1 MKLIIFLLAFFFIK
15 PAFAVDSTRS
25 AEIYNKVLK
34 IAENTA
40 IKRTYSGTVKSQ
52 GTTSLVI
59 TTAEGDK
66 TVTTN
71 DVTSFFRIRAGNR
84 TEINFKALKVGDDLV
99 ALGNIDPA
107 AAGEMTG
114 RQIIAKVKRQNLVG
128 ALNSLGK
135 IDLTDAVLKKVQ
147 SGKISPAKLPDFK
160 PESWVFILAYQPDPT
175 SPALS
180 ALKALTIQN

>member
-1 MKLIIFLLAFFFIK
+1 MKLIIFLLAFFLVK
-15 PAFAVDSTRS
+15 PVFAADSTRS

-34 IAENTA
+34 IAETTA
-40 IKRTYSGTVKSQ
+40 VKRTYSGTIKSQ

-84 TEINFKALKVGDDLV
+84 TEINFKALKPGDDLV
-99 ALGNIDPA
+99 ALGNIDPQN
-107 AAGEMTG
+107 GEMTA

-128 ALNSLGK
+128 TLNSLGK
-135 IDLTDAVLKKVQ
+135 IDLTDAVLKRFQ
-147 SGKISPAKLPDFK
+147 NGKIALAKSADFK
-160 PESWVFILAYQPDPT
+160 PESFVFIMAYQPDPT
-175 SPALS
+175 SPSLS
-180 ALKALTIQN
+180 ALKALTILN

>member
-1 MKLIIFLLAFFFIK
+1 MKLIIFLLAFFLVK
-15 PAFAVDSTRS
+15 PIFAVDSTRS

-34 IAENTA
+34 IAEDTA
-40 IKRTYSGTVKSQ
+40 VKRTYSGTVKSQ

-84 TEINFKALKVGDDLV
+84 TEINFKALKPGDDLV
-99 ALGNIDPA
+99 ALGNIDPQT
-107 AAGEMTG
+107 GEMIA

-128 ALNSLGK
+128 TLNSLGK
-135 IDLTDAVLKKVQ
+135 IDLTDAVLKRFQ
-147 SGKISPAKLPDFK
+147 NGKIALAKSADFK
-160 PESWVFILAYQPDPT
+160 PESFVFIMAYQPDPT
-175 SPALS
+175 SPSLS
-180 ALKALTIQN
+180 ALKALVFLQ